1 MSGSSPHPWITIKY
15 TNTGEVPE
23 WLNGLVS
30 KTSVGQPTG
39 GSNPSLSAILERGAH
54 NNEQVGEVS
63 ERLNEHAWKACV
75 SATAPGVR
83 IPPSPPFSRAPLGA
97 GGGKQKSKRARRWAR
112 SHAVGR
118 VRTGSGRE
126 RSSPKGLES
135 SARCPG
141 PPAGSLHPGRAIGLA
156 SQIAEVACH
165 PGRLVLRPAVPLG

>member
-83 IPPSPPFSRAPLGA
+83 IPPSPPFSRPPWGLGVESRRA
-97 GGGKQKSKRARRWAR
+97 SEPGGGPGPMRWVGFEPGQAGNGAALRASSQARGARALRRARFILGEPSGWPPR
-112 SHAVGR
+112 SRRLHAILGDWY
-118 VRTGSGRE
+118 SDL
-126 RSSPKGLES
+126 P
-135 SARCPG
+135 CP
-141 PPAGSLHPGRAIGLA
+141 
-156 SQIAEVACH
+156 
-165 PGRLVLRPAVPLG
+165 